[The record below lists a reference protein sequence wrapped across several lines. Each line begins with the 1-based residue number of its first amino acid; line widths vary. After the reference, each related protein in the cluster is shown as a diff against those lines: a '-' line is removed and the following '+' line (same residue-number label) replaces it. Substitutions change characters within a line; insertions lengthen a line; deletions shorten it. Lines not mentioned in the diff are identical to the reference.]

1 MTSETISLTFSD
13 QGENNVGMQLVG
25 KMVPRGQGFHLEEL
39 KQYQHQLESQGL
51 VTELHRLNDLYQDCK
66 PNHII
71 AEAGVL
77 VVRNALGY
85 FIGPEA
91 NSDNL
96 WQEMTSFD
104 WDRKYYC
111 TRRNKVLNKHARAN
125 VCFGNTA
132 QPPDY
137 PNRKGTIIG
146 YDSVPILNSI
156 RNKIPEI
163 IGDKGKNLVCEGNRY
178 FDLKKCGIG
187 WHGDKERRKVIAFR
201 LGATMKLCYHW
212 HYRFK
217 PVGKILEIDL
227 NYGDMYLMSEKAVG
241 TDWGSSAIYT
251 LRHAAGPEGSK
262 YLKLK
267 EK

>member
-25 KMVPRGQGFHLEEL
+25 KMVPRGKGFHLEEL

-51 VTELHRLNDLYQDCK
+51 VTELYRLNDLYQDCK
-66 PNHII
+66 PKHII

-77 VVRNALGY
+77 VVRNALDY
-85 FIGPEA
+85 FLGPEID
-91 NSDNL
+91 SDNL

-125 VCFGNTA
+125 VCFGNTT
-132 QPPDY
+132 QLPDY

-227 NYGDMYLMSEKAVG
+227 NDGDMYLMSEKAVG
-241 TDWGSSAIYT
+241 TDWGSSVIYT

-267 EK
+267 V